1 MTNFE
6 WLLLPK
12 NRELLREIISNGY
25 GIKIQNKK
33 IECCHKI
40 DDCCDC
46 EFHNEPMCR
55 LKAFEFL
62 DEQYEMHYDFNK
74 GDVVIISFSDGQQL
88 IGFFNGEFGEKIYVT
103 PYLNS
108 VGKFKEN
115 GVVPRGDGYRKN
127 VVEITAYERN

>member
-12 NRELLREIISNGY
+12 NRELLRKIIIGDIAINNGEICSCTADCTCDVCYFSHKCYNSN
-25 GIKIQNKK
+25 KEK
-33 IECCHKI
+33 
-40 DDCCDC
+40 
-46 EFHNEPMCR
+46 
-55 LKAFEFL
+55 FL

-74 GDVVIISFSDGQQL
+74 GDVVIVSFSDGQQL
-88 IGFFNGEFGEKIYVT
+88 IGFFNGEFGEKVYVT

>member
-12 NRELLREIISNGY
+12 NRELLRNIIINSIGVKKNDDKIYSCDDITCSICKFDGKCLSS
-25 GIKIQNKK
+25 IKDQ
-33 IECCHKI
+33 
-40 DDCCDC
+40 
-46 EFHNEPMCR
+46 
-55 LKAFEFL
+55 FL
-62 DEQYEMHYDFNK
+62 NEQYEMHYDFNK
-74 GDVVIISFSDGQQL
+74 GDVVIVSFPDGQQL
-88 IGFFNGEFGEKIYVT
+88 IGFFNGELGEKVYVT

-108 VGKFKEN
+108 VGRFKEN

>member
-12 NRELLREIISNGY
+12 NRELLREMIISDMAMKNN
-25 GIKIQNKK
+25 KI
-33 IECCHKI
+33 CSCATI
-40 DDCCDC
+40 DCSKCDFDLNHC
-46 EFHNEPMCR
+46 VDSEKR
-55 LKAFEFL
+55 QIL

-74 GDVVIISFSDGQQL
+74 GDVVIVSFSDGQQL
-88 IGFFNGEFGEKIYVT
+88 IGFFNGEFGEKVYVT